1 MPDRN
6 HPVIARCN
14 PAGIEFEHDAIM
26 VEATIVAD
34 GLGLAATQVP
44 TLIRSGEIT
53 SICERGVEDDER
65 RYRLT
70 FFHAG
75 KRFRLVVDSEGR
87 LIRRS
92 TIDFGDRPL
101 PLRLRKSEG

>member
-1 MPDRN
+1 VTERHNPAIEIDRN
-6 HPVIARCN
+6 
-14 PAGIEFEHDAIM
+14 AIL
-26 VEATIVAD
+26 VEAAIIAE
-34 GLGLAATQVP
+34 GLGLAASRMP
-44 TLIRSGEIT
+44 ALIRSGEVT
-53 SICERGVEDDER
+53 SICERGVGEDQG

-75 KRFRLVVDSEGR
+75 KRLRLVVDSEGR

-101 PLRLRKSEG
+101 PPRLRRPEG